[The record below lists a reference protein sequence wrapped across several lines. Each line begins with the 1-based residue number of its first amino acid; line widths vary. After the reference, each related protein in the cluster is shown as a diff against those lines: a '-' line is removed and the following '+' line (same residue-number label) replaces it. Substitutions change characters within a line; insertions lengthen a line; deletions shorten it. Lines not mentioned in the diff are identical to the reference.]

1 MVVRT
6 MTTNPPL
13 LLVVDDEPSILDIL
27 GRFAAK
33 HGFEVVRC
41 NGGRAA
47 LETLRQRHADMALVD
62 VRMPDVNGLEVL
74 RRVREVA
81 PDCAVVLMTGFAAVD
96 TAVEAIKLGA
106 MDYLSKP
113 IDYDRL
119 TALFNSVRDQT
130 ERRRRLAVMD
140 SGIARRVEF
149 HGMVGRSPAMEDLFS
164 LIRRLAPHARVAL
177 VAGETGT
184 GKELVARALHAL
196 GPRHP
201 KRFVTVNCSAVVPTL
216 FESELFGHV
225 RGSFTGATESKAG
238 LFEHADGG
246 TLFLDEIGELP
257 MPVQSKL
264 LRVLE
269 TGEVQRVGALDPR
282 RVDVHIL
289 AATNRDLR
297 TECGAGNFRSD
308 LFYRLN
314 VVELCVPA
322 LRERREDVPYLVAA
336 FRQQFAAKFRK
347 PIEGVTPGA
356 ERMLTE
362 ARWDGNV
369 RELRN
374 TIERACMLAEGPW
387 ITERDLTYVM
397 TDQQMTTQTPRPAPA
412 RTAVV
417 VGRIPAVPGAPP
429 AGRAPGDAESLSAVE
444 RDHIVR
450 TLEQMHGN
458 KSLAARALGLSRRR
472 LYRLIE
478 RHGLEHLI
486 QRREGDAMLEDEA
499 ETAAAEVEDL
509 VAVAS

>member
-1 MVVRT
+1 MSAT
-6 MTTNPPL
+6 SPL

-27 GRFAAK
+27 GRFAGK
-33 HGFEVVRC
+33 HGFEVIRC

-47 LETLRQRHADMALVD
+47 LDTLRQRQADMALVD
-62 VRMPDVNGLEVL
+62 VRMPDVNGLDVL
-74 RRVREVA
+74 RQVRAVA

-106 MDYLSKP
+106 VDYLSKP
-113 IDYDRL
+113 IDYERL
-119 TALFNSVRDQT
+119 TALFETVRGQT
-130 ERRRRLAVMD
+130 ERRRRLAELDTGM
-140 SGIARRVEF
+140 AKRLEF
-149 HGMVGRSPAMEDLFS
+149 HGMVGRSPVMEDLFS
-164 LIRRLAPHARVAL
+164 LLRRLAPHARVAL
-177 VAGETGT
+177 IAGETGT
-184 GKELVARALHAL
+184 GKELVARALHSL
-196 GPRHP
+196 GPRHNR
-201 KRFVTVNCSAVVPTL
+201 RFVTVNCSAVVPTL

-225 RGSFTGATESKAG
+225 RGAFTGASESKAG

-269 TGEVQRVGALDPR
+269 LGEVQRVGALEPR

-297 TECGAGNFRSD
+297 AECVVGNFRSD

-314 VVELCVPA
+314 IVELRVPS

-336 FRQQFAAKFRK
+336 FRQQFAASFRK

-356 ERMLTE
+356 ERLLNE

-374 TIERACMLAEGPW
+374 TIERACMLAEGHW
-387 ITERDLTYVM
+387 ISERDLTHVM
-397 TDQQMTTQTPRPAPA
+397 ADSVARPV
-412 RTAVV
+412 AVPISS
-417 VGRIPAVPGAPP
+417 GRIPLGVPMPGVPPAMPP
-429 AGRAPGDAESLSAVE
+429 AGESLSDVE

-450 TLEQMHGN
+450 TIEQVRGN

-486 QRREGDAMLEDEA
+486 QRREAESADELD
-499 ETAAAEVEDL
+499 EVE
-509 VAVAS
+509 ARAIA

>member
-1 MVVRT
+1 
-6 MTTNPPL
+6 MTGTSPL
-13 LLVVDDEPSILDIL
+13 LLVVDDEPPILDIL

-47 LETLRQRHADMALVD
+47 LDTLRHRQADMALVD
-62 VRMPDVNGLEVL
+62 VRMPDINGLDVL
-74 RRVREVA
+74 KQVREVA

-106 MDYLSKP
+106 VDYLSKP

-119 TALFNSVRDQT
+119 TALFETVREQT
-130 ERRRRLAVMD
+130 ERRRRLAEFD
-140 SGIARRVEF
+140 SGMAKRLEF
-149 HGMVGRSPAMEDLFS
+149 HGMVGRSPVMEDMFS
-164 LIRRLAPHARVAL
+164 LLRRLAPHARTAL
-177 VAGETGT
+177 ITGETGS
-184 GKELVARALHAL
+184 GKELVARALHDL
-196 GPRHP
+196 GPRHQR
-201 KRFVTVNCSAVVPTL
+201 RFVTVNCSAVVPTL

-225 RGSFTGATESKAG
+225 RGAFTGATDTKAG
-238 LFEHADGG
+238 LFEHADSG

-269 TGEVQRVGALDPR
+269 TGEVQRVGALEPR

-297 TECGAGNFRSD
+297 AECTGGNFRSD

-314 VVELCVPA
+314 VVELRVPS
-322 LRERREDVPYLVAA
+322 LRERRDDVPFLVAA
-336 FRQQFAAKFRK
+336 FRQQFANNFRK

-356 ERMLTE
+356 ERMLID

-374 TIERACMLAEGPW
+374 TIERACMLAEGRW
-387 ITERDLTYVM
+387 ITERELTCVM
-397 TDQQMTTQTPRPAPA
+397 ADQAATGPIGPVAGTGARPGP
-412 RTAVV
+412 
-417 VGRIPAVPGAPP
+417 VPVSGGFASAPP
-429 AGRAPGDAESLSAVE
+429 AGGMPSSVSGTESLSAVE

-450 TLEQMHGN
+450 TLEQVHGN

-478 RHGLEHLI
+478 RHGLDHLI
-486 QRREGDAMLEDEA
+486 QRREGEAEASPDAAAVDAMAED
-499 ETAAAEVEDL
+499 VL
-509 VAVAS
+509 GVAS

>member
-1 MVVRT
+1 MSAT
-6 MTTNPPL
+6 SPL

-27 GRFAAK
+27 GRFAGK

-47 LETLRQRHADMALVD
+47 LETLRHRQADMALVD

-74 RRVREVA
+74 RQVREVA

-119 TALFNSVRDQT
+119 TALFATVREQT
-130 ERRRRLAVMD
+130 DRRRRLAEYETGV
-140 SGIARRVEF
+140 ARRLEF
-149 HGMVGRSPAMEDLFS
+149 HGMVGRSPVMEDLFS
-164 LIRRLAPHARVAL
+164 LLRRLAPHARVAL
-177 VAGETGT
+177 ITGETGS
-184 GKELVARALHAL
+184 GKELVARALHAM
-196 GPRHP
+196 GPRHTR
-201 KRFVTVNCSAVVPTL
+201 RFVTVNCSAVVPTL
-216 FESELFGHV
+216 FESELFGHM
-225 RGSFTGATESKAG
+225 RGAFTGATDSKAG

-257 MPVQSKL
+257 QPVQAKL

-269 TGEVQRVGALDPR
+269 TGEVQRVGALEPR

-297 TECGAGNFRSD
+297 AECAAGNFRSD

-314 VVELCVPA
+314 VVELRVPP
-322 LRERREDVPYLVAA
+322 LRDRREDVPYLVAA
-336 FRQQFAAKFRK
+336 FRQQFATNFRK
-347 PIEGVTPGA
+347 AIEGVTPGA
-356 ERMLTE
+356 ERMLRDG
-362 ARWDGNV
+362 RWDGNV

-374 TIERACMLAEGPW
+374 TIERACMLAEGQW
-387 ITERDLTYVM
+387 ITERDLTCVM
-397 TDQQMTTQTPRPAPA
+397 MDQPSQPSSGSVVSGTRGAAPGP
-412 RTAVV
+412 RTAV
-417 VGRIPAVPGAPP
+417 PGGDVTGS
-429 AGRAPGDAESLSAVE
+429 AGAGGPEFLSAVE

-450 TLEQMHGN
+450 TLEQFHGN
-458 KSLAARALGLSRRR
+458 KSLAAKALGLSRRR

-478 RHGLEHLI
+478 RHNLDHLI
-486 QRREGDAMLEDEA
+486 QRRDGGSDADFDGGDTLDDQPAAM
-499 ETAAAEVEDL
+499 AAAPHGG
-509 VAVAS
+509 